1 MSPLICPSPLSETS
15 SQAGGRRVL
24 WLSLAVP
31 SAGLVEVQCGA
42 TAPLGRFP
50 TLRSSPPD
58 TKEQFLHHFL
68 SIPGQPGPC
77 SSSPVP
83 LRVLER
89 TQLGL
94 WGRWAGRE
102 CWLAGLAPAH
112 STLVP
117 LLPTL
122 MAQQAGQTFSL
133 APQLRAVGH
142 LARVSAR
149 GLPTSTCGHYTVLAG
164 PGACVE
170 PTLGGRPRWPQVF

>member
-1 MSPLICPSPLSETS
+1 MRC
-15 SQAGGRRVL
+15 
-24 WLSLAVP
+24 
-31 SAGLVEVQCGA
+31 SAGRLLLWDA
-42 TAPLGRFP
+42 
-50 TLRSSPPD
+50 SPPD

-94 WGRWAGRE
+94 WGRWAGHE

-122 MAQQAGQTFSL
+122 MTQQAGSSAEGSGPPGQGLCTRPTNLHVRALPSAGRAWSL
-133 APQLRAVGH
+133 RGAHSGWAPSVATGFLRDLVAFWAGVDATRHWGTGYNVTQG
-142 LARVSAR
+142 AGVFR
-149 GLPTSTCGHYTVLAG
+149 GSVLPPELSY
-164 PGACVE
+164 
-170 PTLGGRPRWPQVF
+170 F